1 MARASLN
8 DRRHVEV
15 ALLVVLRPTV
25 VAVLVD
31 RRLAV
36 ITRLPDL
43 RREILGRRAV
53 FPLIDAGRVAI
64 TRLLDQRI
72 AVFGTLLDRRVVVVA
87 CELMAISDRPVAV
100 VHHQRRAVGSV
111 LPQLVIALVGAM
123 IEIGRGSF

>member
-1 MARASLN
+1 MRISDWSSDVCSSDLQRILRAAGLGDRRRVVVAILAGTGIMARASLN

-64 TRLLDQRI
+64 TRLLDQ
-72 AVFGTLLDRRVVVVA
+72 
-87 CELMAISDRPVAV
+87 
-100 VHHQRRAVGSV
+100 Q
-111 LPQLVIALVGAM
+111 
-123 IEIGRGSF
+123 IGRAACRGRVGQYV